1 MASPRHIALD
11 GQRSL
16 INLLGR
22 TKKGALPAAPAAKGV
37 AFIEV
42 AVSGKDAEGLAT
54 MFRAMGFALT
64 GRHKSNQVRRWTQG
78 QINLMIKCEPDGFAH
93 AQ

>member
-1 MASPRHIALD
+1 
-11 GQRSL
+11 
-16 INLLGR
+16 
-22 TKKGALPAAPAAKGV
+22 
-37 AFIEV
+37 
-42 AVSGKDAEGLAT
+42 